1 MFLSTRPSRAHGPAS
16 KELPFLSFHAADARP
31 RRPFG
36 LDPRIPVPT
45 ILSHPAVPLALAAI
59 AGQRHVSA
67 RLLAVGV
74 IASVLPDADVLAFRL
89 GVPYASDFGHRGFSH
104 SLLFALAVGVLAL
117 AFAPAL
123 RCKRLTA
130 FLFVTISC
138 ASHGLLDMLTNG
150 GHGVAYLWPFSD
162 ERFFFPSQVIE
173 VSTLNLRRFF
183 GPAGLTVLLSE
194 LRWIWLPAAAAA
206 ALGILLRRKNAA

>member
-1 MFLSTRPSRAHGPAS
+1 M
-16 KELPFLSFHAADARP
+16 
-31 RRPFG
+31 
-36 LDPRIPVPT
+36 PT